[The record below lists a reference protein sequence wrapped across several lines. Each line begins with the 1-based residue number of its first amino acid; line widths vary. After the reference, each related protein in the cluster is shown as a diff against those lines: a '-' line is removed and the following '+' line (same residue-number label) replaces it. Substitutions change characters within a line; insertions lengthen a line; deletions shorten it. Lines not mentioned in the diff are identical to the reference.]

1 MFRSI
6 TTRLIL
12 AFLLVG
18 LSGSLLVTFVVWQS
32 TRNQFDQFILRR
44 QQEVLV
50 NGLIRYYLRNGS
62 WNGINRALLALEIGL
77 GQNPGNEPDFQREW
91 TRFTLVD
98 ENQVVVY
105 SIMPNQIGQRLSSRD
120 LNQAIALNLNGK
132 TIGWVLAVPINQ
144 PRQPDSPEA
153 RFLQSVKRATL
164 ISALTAVVL
173 ALILG
178 SVLAVTLTGSLRE
191 LTEATRDIARGQF
204 GRQVS
209 VRSKDELGKLAEAFN
224 QMSRELERATRVRR
238 QMTAD
243 IAHDLRSPLSVIQ
256 GYTEALSDG
265 KLEGNTEIYT
275 ILHQEA
281 QHLSHLVDDLR
292 LLSLADA
299 GELSLNPQPIQP
311 SLILQRAYARHA
323 LTAQQKGINL
333 VVQAAEP
340 IANVNVDVERMAQ
353 VLDNLII
360 NSLRYTPA
368 GGEIVLKAWGAGEHV
383 YLQVK
388 DNGSG
393 IAAED
398 LPHVF
403 DRFYR
408 ADRSRQENG
417 ESGLGLAIAKSLVEA
432 HGGSIQVE
440 SQLGKG
446 SAFTIQLPKN

>member
-6 TTRLIL
+6 TSRLIL

-77 GQNPGNEPDFQREW
+77 GQNPANEPDFQREW

-98 ENQVVVY
+98 ENRVIVY
-105 SIMPNQIGQRLSSRD
+105 SIMPNQIGQHLSTRD

-153 RFLQSVKRATL
+153 RFLQSVRRATL
-164 ISALTAVVL
+164 ISAVTAVVL

-178 SVLAVTLTGSLRE
+178 SVLAFTLTGSLRE
-191 LTEATRDIARGQF
+191 LTEATCDIARGQF

-265 KLEGNTEIYT
+265 KLAGNTEIYT
-275 ILHQEA
+275 ILHQES

-333 VVQAAEP
+333 IMEAAEP
-340 IANVNVDVERMAQ
+340 IANINVDVERIAQ

-368 GGEIVLKAWGAGEHV
+368 GG
-383 YLQVK
+383 
-388 DNGSG
+388 
-393 IAAED
+393 
-398 LPHVF
+398 
-403 DRFYR
+403 
-408 ADRSRQENG
+408 
-417 ESGLGLAIAKSLVEA
+417 
-432 HGGSIQVE
+432 
-440 SQLGKG
+440 
-446 SAFTIQLPKN
+446 